1 MYIYNIYIY
10 IYNIYM
16 YIIYTQRDT
25 QSAFPLYGYVCLTF
39 VGIEDSV
46 CHEL

>member
-1 MYIYNIYIY
+1 MYT
-10 IYNIYM
+10 
-16 YIIYTQRDT
+16 IYTQRDT
-25 QSAFPLYGYVCLTF
+25 QYAFPPYGYVCLTF